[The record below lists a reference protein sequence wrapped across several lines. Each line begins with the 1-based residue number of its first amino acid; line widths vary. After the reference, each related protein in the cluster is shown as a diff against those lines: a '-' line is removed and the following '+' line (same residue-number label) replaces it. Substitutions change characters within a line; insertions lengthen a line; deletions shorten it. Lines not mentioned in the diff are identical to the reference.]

1 MKNINKVNLELEEY
15 YRKIEKFDKLKI
27 EEAKEL
33 CRKAFSS
40 EDEKLKKLYLDK
52 VILGTLYVVYNYVS
66 RNKLSIM
73 TSSSYDINDIISSYN
88 EIWIKKTY
96 NGDLL
101 NVQRFS
107 YLFNRSY
114 FNEVLKNLSVTDIIV
129 NDIFYMPADI
139 FAELLKCFITLK
151 NRGINSDY
159 NALIRFIYEN
169 RYEYRELINAIEFNN
184 VDFNAIK
191 IIEKIYNNL
200 NFDKTEE
207 LEISIT
213 KINDYLKM
221 LIDIGMTEII
231 SDNLL
236 DDYDMEK
243 NIINKVFFENFVQDV
258 DKVLLNDRQRQII
271 HQRYGLDD
279 GIPKTLEEV
288 AKLHNI
294 TRERTR
300 QLEAQCLRVLRNSK
314 IKKYK

>member
-33 CRKAFSS
+33 CKKAFSV

-88 EIWIKKTY
+88 EIWIKKIY

-107 YLFNRSY
+107 YLFNRAY
-114 FNEVLKNLSVTDIIV
+114 FNEALKNLIGTDIIV
-129 NDIFYMPADI
+129 NDIFDMPADI
-139 FAELLKCFITLK
+139 FAELLKSFITLK
-151 NRGINSDY
+151 NRGISTDY
-159 NALIRFIYEN
+159 NTFIRFIHEN
-169 RYEYRELINAIEFNN
+169 EYEYRELTNAIELNN

-207 LEISIT
+207 LEISIN

-221 LIDIGMTEII
+221 LIDLGMSETI
-231 SDNLL
+231 SEDLI

-243 NIINKVFFENFVQDV
+243 NIINKVLFETFVQDV

-279 GIPKTLEEV
+279 GIPKTLEKV

-300 QLEAQCLRVLRNSK
+300 QLEAQCLRLLRNSK

>member
-33 CRKAFSS
+33 CRKAFSV
-40 EDEKLKKLYLDK
+40 ENEKLKKLYLDK

-88 EIWIKKTY
+88 EIWIKKIY

-101 NVQRFS
+101 NVQKFS

-114 FNEVLKNLSVTDIIV
+114 FNEVLKNLSGTDIIV
-129 NDIFYMPADI
+129 NDIFDMPADI

-151 NRGINSDY
+151 NRGISTDY
-159 NALIRFIYEN
+159 NTMIRFIYEN
-169 RYEYRELINAIEFNN
+169 RYEYCELINAIELNN

-191 IIEKIYNNL
+191 ILEKIYNNL

-221 LIDIGMTEII
+221 LIDIGMTETI

-243 NIINKVFFENFVQDV
+243 NIINKVFFETFVQDV
-258 DKVLLNDRQRQII
+258 DKVLLNDRQRRII